1 MGKTSTGEVGTKEM
15 EEAEVEDV
23 AVAAV
28 AAAAAASA
36 SRRRAAGMGGGK
48 MGAARGLGTPIT
60 GRGGRLRSEG
70 VAAASRLIVEAEEVV
85 VALLPD
91 VDGVAARAA
100 RFTCKIIRINVRQQL
115 EQRNTIR
122 SEVHVN

>member
-15 EEAEVEDV
+15 EEADVEDV

-70 VAAASRLIVEAEEVV
+70 VAAANRLIVEAEEV

-100 RFTCKIIRINVRQQL
+100 RFTCKAITINVRQQ
-115 EQRNTIR
+115 
-122 SEVHVN
+122 